1 MSKRYTYV
9 VTCIKETP
17 IRWGIE
23 LESLGEVVPPKV
35 VRFPHLT
42 QPLTRPLYFQS
53 GYDPMAYFKLLVKG
67 VPEMLRGYNARILNQ
82 IQRRMNQLQV
92 GGCCYVKISYIDN
105 GEGVSPFN
113 YALQLI
119 EDPPLE
125 SRYILS
131 QIANRKESNQPVPNT
146 GNLSVQPDGEIAS
159 DIQYLNASSNEEQ
172 VEQLRYKASEA
183 VDPIELITQ
192 LNQKIRQLQVD
203 MERLKDW
210 LVEVFPPAQPLQDMT
225 AVEIDATASTGVAP
239 SGPERVAPVTQTVTD
254 TGAPDIGAIQT
265 KKWKRRKRGT

>member
-1 MSKRYTYV
+1 
-9 VTCIKETP
+9 
-17 IRWGIE
+17 
-23 LESLGEVVPPKV
+23 
-35 VRFPHLT
+35 
-42 QPLTRPLYFQS
+42 
-53 GYDPMAYFKLLVKG
+53 MAYFKLLLKG

-92 GGCCYVKISYIDN
+92 GGRCHVKISYIDS

-131 QIANRKESNQPVPNT
+131 QIANRKESDQPVPNT
-146 GNLSVQPDGEIAS
+146 DELSVQPEGEIAL
-159 DIQYLNASSNEEQ
+159 DWQALNASSDEEQ

-192 LNQKIRQLQVD
+192 MNEKIRQLQVD

-210 LVEVFPPAQPLQDMT
+210 LIEVFPSARQIQDMT
-225 AVEIDATASTGVAP
+225 TVGSDAAASTGTAP
-239 SGPERVAPVTQTVTD
+239 SDPERVAPVTQTVTD
-254 TGAPDIGAIQT
+254 RGAPDIGAIQT
-265 KKWKRRKRGT
+265 KKRKRRKRGT

>member
-1 MSKRYTYV
+1 MSQRYTYV

-92 GGCCYVKISYIDN
+92 GGRCHVKISYIDN

-146 GNLSVQPDGEIAS
+146 GELSVQPDGEIAS
-159 DIQYLNASSNEEQ
+159 DIQYLNASSDEEQ
-172 VEQLRYKASEA
+172 VEHLRYKASEA
-183 VDPIELITQ
+183 VDPIELITE

-210 LVEVFPPAQPLQDMT
+210 LVEVFQDMT
-225 AVEIDATASTGVAP
+225 VVEIDAAASTGAAP
-239 SGPERVAPVTQTVTD
+239 SHPERVAPVTQTVTNAGD
-254 TGAPDIGAIQT
+254 PDIGAIQT
-265 KKWKRRKRGT
+265 KKRKRRKRET